1 MWGLKNR
8 ITRKENPSPFEIKA
22 PGASFREHAIRTY
35 ALRSAYRI
43 ALRIRVNLPIVFRF
57 LLFLF
62 TLPVTWSYQQH
73 MMVDS
78 EDEEEVSEME
88 E

>member
-1 MWGLKNR
+1 MKTQSGGRFVLHESPWGFISGTLY
-8 ITRKENPSPFEIKA
+8 
-22 PGASFREHAIRTY
+22 AIRAY

-43 ALRIRVNLPIVFRF
+43 ALHIRVNLPIVFRF

-73 MMVDS
+73 MMVNS
-78 EDEEEVSEME
+78 EDEEKVSEME